1 MKVGIFGGT
10 FDPVHFGH
18 IHLALSLKE
27 MFQLDLVLFSPSW
40 ISPFKEENSHRASPL
55 QRLEMLRLA
64 LEGVPDCRA
73 IDYEVQKTGPSYT
86 IDLVRHVKSLYEKS
100 DELFLLMG
108 EDLLP
113 EFYKWKEYEQILSL
127 TTPLIG
133 CRDREEK
140 NISWDLPETLKRG
153 IAHIPLVEI
162 SSTQIRERIKNK
174 LYCEHLISKKVFE
187 YICEN
192 KLYLY

>member
-1 MKVGIFGGT
+1 MKIGIFGGT

-27 MFQLDLVLFSPSW
+27 MFQLDQVLFSPSW
-40 ISPFKEENSHRASPL
+40 ISPFKQENPYKASPL

-73 IDYEVQKTGPSYT
+73 IDYEVQKSGPSYT
-86 IDLVRHVKSLYEKS
+86 IDLIHHIKSLYEKS
-100 DELFLLMG
+100 DEFFLLMG

-113 EFYKWKEYEQILSL
+113 EFYKWKEYKQILSL

-140 NISWDLPETLKRG
+140 NISWDLPEALKRG

-162 SSTQIRERIKNK
+162 SSTQIRERIKKN
-174 LYCEHLISKKVFE
+174 LYCEHLISNKVFE

-192 KLYLY
+192 KLYLH